1 MHHSS
6 MKVDLSNFFK
16 DERRQSL
23 VFIDATWQ
31 NIKDLQDHIQSLFN
45 LKDISLLTT
54 DGCFLAPRES
64 IKVLKSAQGL
74 KAFRFASHDKDTFV
88 SPAPVKL
95 SKKRKNRSDE
105 EEVHI
110 SASTPIRHTKRS
122 KNLGSP
128 KKIAPGTNN
137 VNAVEEEEDV
147 EEAPGPSVD
156 SRRSQI
162 RTETTHVAVEDD
174 SPKKGSA
181 PSKNKSHPNSHRVPM
196 ESFDMT
202 AAEKDIKET
211 KKAKKKIHV
220 TAHEEHSPIILKRFN
235 NHLAVEDEAVKKATS
250 SSKNKNH
257 TKSPR
262 IPAESFDLVAAE
274 KEDKAPA
281 STISSRCNVKG
292 TKKSKKNTHAKTA
305 DIQEETLEQDE
316 VLKNPF
322 TFERSKNKSV
332 PKSAEI
338 LSETS
343 HLTAAEEETAPA
355 VSTFKEPEC
364 FKNKSHLKSSKI
376 IDYAVESEYEIPP
389 RPSVLF
395 RCPLMELDSNIARI
409 FEFPVKKTKVQILET
424 IILNGFDRNFL
435 SQKKSKKE
443 IAKPLSVDNEADQ
456 LPVNGKVST
465 SKIIKEVEDKDKP
478 QSASLHV
485 AAETTLPK
493 DTTLPE
499 DKTNAEVTFPGD
511 TTEAEIEHP
520 VNSTAA
526 EVTLPDDTTK
536 AELTLP
542 DDSTVAEE
550 IHPDDTTK
558 DESTLPDDS
567 TIAEVDTTDAE
578 APVPDDSTVAEEFHS
593 VDKKDPTKTDAT
605 NTELMPD
612 ESLIDAK
619 VKSED
624 IQVAPARVCA
634 DNFISDSDDDV
645 MLVDDTNIDSDSDV
659 EAIPDIIKDLMQSA
673 TPLTNLPARA
683 DTILFKLH
691 NTKGV
696 ASSGTTGYLAGNC
709 TYVNRRT
716 KTITVETITC
726 PPGIGRIMSQYV
738 NALDDSAEELP
749 SLSINLKHMIDA
761 KIVVAS
767 VD

>member
-16 DERRQSL
+16 DERRQTL

-45 LKDISLLTT
+45 LNDISLLTT

-74 KAFRFASHDKDTFV
+74 KAFRFAS
-88 SPAPVKL
+88 PVKL

-110 SASTPIRHTKRS
+110 SASTPIRPTKRS
-122 KNLGSP
+122 KNLVSP
-128 KKIAPGTNN
+128 KKIAPETVN
-137 VNAVEEEEDV
+137 VDAVEEEE
-147 EEAPGPSVD
+147 EEAPGSSVD

-162 RTETTHVAVEDD
+162 RRETTHVAVEDD

-181 PSKNKSHPNSHRVPM
+181 PSNNKSHPKSPKIPL
-196 ESFDMT
+196 ESFDLT
-202 AAEKDIKET
+202 AAERDTKET
-211 KKAKKKIHV
+211 KKSKKKTHV
-220 TAHEEHSPIILKRFN
+220 TAHSPIILERSN
-235 NHLAVEDEAVKKATS
+235 NHLAVEDEAVKKASS

-257 TKSPR
+257 TKSSR
-262 IPAESFDLVAAE
+262 IPVESFDLVAAE
-274 KEDKAPA
+274 KEKKAPA

-292 TKKSKKNTHAKTA
+292 TKKSKKNNHAKTA
-305 DIQEETLEQDE
+305 DIQEEKQEQDE
-316 VLKNPF
+316 ALKNPF

-338 LSETS
+338 FSETS
-343 HLTAAEEETAPA
+343 HLAAAEQEEEETALS
-355 VSTFKEPEC
+355 VSTFKEPKC
-364 FKNKSHLKSSKI
+364 SKNKSHLKSPKI
-376 IDYAVESEYEIPP
+376 IDNAVESEDKIPP

-395 RCPLMELDSNIARI
+395 RCPLMELDSNIPRI
-409 FEFPVKKTKVQILET
+409 FEFPVIKTKVQILET
-424 IILNGFDRNFL
+424 IILNGFDGNFL
-435 SQKKSKKE
+435 PQKKTKKE
-443 IAKPLSVDNEADQ
+443 IAKPLSVDNETNQ
-456 LPVNGKVST
+456 LPVNGKAST
-465 SKIIKEVEDKDKP
+465 SNIIKEVENKDKP
-478 QSASLHV
+478 QSTSLHV
-485 AAETTLPK
+485 TAETTLLK

-499 DKTNAEVTFPGD
+499 DITNAEVTFPGD
-511 TTEAEIEHP
+511 TTEAEIELP

-526 EVTLPDDTTK
+526 EVTLPDDTTNT
-536 AELTLP
+536 ELTLP

-567 TIAEVDTTDAE
+567 TIAEVDITDAE
-578 APVPDDSTVAEEFHS
+578 ATVPEDSTAAEEFHP
-593 VDKKDPTKTDAT
+593 VDKKDTTKTDST
-605 NTELMPD
+605 NAELMPD
-612 ESLIDAK
+612 DSLIDAK

-624 IQVAPARVCA
+624 IQVAPARACA

-659 EAIPDIIKDLMQSA
+659 EAIPDPKEEETSDIIKDLMQSA

-691 NTKGV
+691 RTKGV